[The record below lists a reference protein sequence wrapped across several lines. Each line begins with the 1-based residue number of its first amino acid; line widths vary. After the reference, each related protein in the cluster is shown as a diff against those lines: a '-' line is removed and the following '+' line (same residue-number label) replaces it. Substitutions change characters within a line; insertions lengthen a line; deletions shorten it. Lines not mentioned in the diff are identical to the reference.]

1 MSQDVLRSG
10 RSLRLPRRAQK
21 SGVRKN
27 SLSSVRRRRRW
38 LEQLEARQMLAA
50 DVELSQP
57 VQDQLVYTLRS
68 LDSAADAIAGNP
80 LLERA
85 LPATGQSLNDLLDVA
100 GTNGDWGDLLRFE
113 QVVVDYFE
121 SFDPASPLYDPAT
134 SGNQPTAG
142 GLRDV
147 LANSL
152 QLDSAGA
159 FVGRDANPPLIVNAD
174 LDPTTNVL

>member
-1 MSQDVLRSG
+1 MSQDASRSG
-10 RSLRLPRRAQK
+10 RPPRQPRRAEK

-27 SLSSVRRRRRW
+27 ALSSVRRRRQL

-68 LDSAADAIAGNP
+68 LDAAADAIAGSP
-80 LLERA
+80 LLERT

-100 GTNGDWGDLLRFE
+100 GTNGDWGDRLRFE

-121 SFDPASPLYDPAT
+121 SFDPASP
-134 SGNQPTAG
+134 
-142 GLRDV
+142 R
-147 LANSL
+147 
-152 QLDSAGA
+152 
-159 FVGRDANPPLIVNAD
+159 
-174 LDPTTNVL
+174 